1 MATEHAQRKY
11 KLPNFY
17 QDGRTAPLND
27 LSTSSGLD
35 FHCCSFVYVMLLFIA
50 LLFSIQKMKFLCFWP
65 IPDLFFKE
73 KSY

>member
-27 LSTSSGLD
+27 LSTSSGFWILD
-35 FHCCSFVYVMLLFIA
+35 VYVILLFVA

>member
-27 LSTSSGLD
+27 LSTSSGFCILD
-35 FHCCSFVYVMLLFIA
+35 VYVMLLFIA